1 MPEPSAMTRIQDVFQ
16 TQQKH
21 RWVMARTTAAER
33 CDRLRRL
40 KEAVVAGRGELQ
52 QALAADFSKHAIEVE
67 LTAIRPTL
75 GEISRTIRHLHGWMR
90 PRRVRTPLLLAG
102 TRSQNPVRAEGRGA
116 DSCAVELPL
125 QPGREPARRGDCGGQ
140 LRDAPSVEQGPG
152 DGGLPES
159 PGRARPPRGGSRVSA
174 SATTPSARRCWN
186 SRSITSSSPGAR
198 RWAGKKVLAAAARH
212 LASVTLELGGKSP
225 VVVDETADVRAA
237 ARRVTWGK
245 FLNGGQTCVAPDY
258 AFVHASQ
265 YAAFVRQA
273 GASIAQFYGRSDEAR
288 AATPD
293 FCRMVNPAS
302 CGRLK
307 ALIDESVAQGA
318 VLEAGGQADEG
329 QRFVAPTLLS
339 NVTVDSPIM
348 QGEIF
353 GPVLPV
359 LRYQSLGEVY
369 AYTRAHG
376 KPLALYVFSGSHAAA
391 EQIIDAIPAG
401 GSCINNVILHLAN
414 PNLPFGGAGES
425 GQGSYHGHF
434 GFKAFS
440 HQRGVVTQGFPA
452 LAGHFYPPYRPRI
465 ERLVR
470 WVTKIAT

>member
-1 MPEPSAMTRIQDVFQ
+1 MPEPAAMTRIQDVFQ
-16 TQQKH
+16 KQQQH

-40 KEAVVAGRGELQ
+40 KEAVVAGRGELR

-67 LTAIRPTL
+67 LTEIQPTL
-75 GEISRTIRHLHGWMR
+75 GEISHTIRHLHGWMR
-90 PRRVRTPLLLAG
+90 PRRVGTPLLLAG
-102 TRSQNPVRAEGRGA
+102 TRSQIRCEPKGVVLILAPWNYPFNLAVNPLVAAIAAGNCVMLRPSNKVPATAAFLKALVERVFPEEEA
-116 DSCAVELPL
+116 AVFLGDHAVGTALLELPFDHIFFTGSTSV
-125 QPGREPARRGDCGGQ
+125 GRQ
-140 LRDAPSVEQGPG
+140 
-152 DGGLPES
+152 
-159 PGRARPPRGGSRVSA
+159 
-174 SATTPSARRCWN
+174 
-186 SRSITSSSPGAR
+186 IM
-198 RWAGKKVLAAAARH
+198 AAAARH

-225 VVVDETADVRAA
+225 AIVDETADVRAA

-265 YAAFVRQA
+265 YAAFVREA
-273 GASIAQFYGRSDEAR
+273 GASIAQFYGVSDEAR

-293 FCRMVNPAS
+293 FCRMVDRAS

-339 NVTVDSPIM
+339 NVTIDSPIM

-440 HQRGVVTQGFPA
+440 HERAVVTQGFPA

-470 WVTKIAT
+470 WVTKVAT